1 MYFHYFTL
9 AAGCSHS
16 RAYQYF
22 AETIN
27 GGHFTSIRCTSYDE
41 FDVGLCNGNPQ
52 NLMGLPV
59 SQS

>member
-1 MYFHYFTL
+1 M

-22 AETIN
+22 AESVN
-27 GGHFTSIRCTSYDE
+27 GGRFTSIRCTSYED

-52 NLMGLPV
+52 DLMGLPV
-59 SQS
+59 SLS